1 MGCDKTGTMDERKL
15 NRFQSLING
24 IPPEGSRAGG
34 EIVRGEVVDGNDATN
49 NSLSLAQRT
58 SESILEARVLMGQ
71 LVRGDDESRKLL
83 LEYFREGIEEKYLQ
97 ASIRTDQTRL
107 DNLKK
112 QMDMMNDGLSS
123 RLGEETTIVKVYKE
137 ISETNSEQYQPIL
150 TQEGKINPQGFFDFL
165 RFHKELAIK
174 ILSASEIASESV
186 EVEAQT
192 ALVPL
197 REELSRLKIR
207 EQKETAIELI
217 GARQSLVDA
226 GVARGEI
233 RTSNSNHTFTGSHR

>member
-97 ASIRTDQTRL
+97 NGNVLWPLRVA
-107 DNLKK
+107 
-112 QMDMMNDGLSS
+112 LS
-123 RLGEETTIVKVYKE
+123 G
-137 ISETNSEQYQPIL
+137 
-150 TQEGKINPQGFFDFL
+150 
-165 RFHKELAIK
+165 
-174 ILSASEIASESV
+174 LSASPAPFELLWVLGKEES
-186 EVEAQT
+186 
-192 ALVPL
+192 L
-197 REELSRLKIR
+197 RRIHKAITMLEE
-207 EQKETAIELI
+207 
-217 GARQSLVDA
+217 
-226 GVARGEI
+226 
-233 RTSNSNHTFTGSHR
+233 